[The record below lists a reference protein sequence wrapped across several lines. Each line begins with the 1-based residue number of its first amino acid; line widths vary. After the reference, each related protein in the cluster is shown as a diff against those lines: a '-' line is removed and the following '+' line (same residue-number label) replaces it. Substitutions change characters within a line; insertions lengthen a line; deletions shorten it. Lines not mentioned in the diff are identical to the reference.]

1 VVCFNEIEADGT
13 KRLAGVLGQCR
24 KLVHLNLS
32 GLGAG
37 VLGQYPSLAH
47 LDLSENGIESYG
59 AARLARV

>member
-1 VVCFNEIEADGT
+1 
-13 KRLAGVLGQCR
+13 
-24 KLVHLNLS
+24 VHLNVS